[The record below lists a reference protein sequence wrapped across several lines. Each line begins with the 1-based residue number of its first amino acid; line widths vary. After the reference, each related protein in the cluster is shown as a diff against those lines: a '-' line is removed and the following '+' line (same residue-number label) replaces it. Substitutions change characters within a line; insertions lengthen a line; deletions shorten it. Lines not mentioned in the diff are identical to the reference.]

1 MPRPLA
7 LVALAVFS
15 LATVAAQAYASDR
28 HQGLNVSIDGDE
40 RVTSC
45 DQLRVRSDREIA
57 RSEDRLTLPG
67 NAARFKAAQ
76 NGGIFVYGSDR
87 KDILVLTCKVGVS
100 EQQATAE
107 RILQMIKTSSQGGQ
121 LTVQGPEEGDWTA
134 YLIIQAPRD
143 SQLTLRAL
151 NGPISVADLAGKVEV
166 QNTNGPLSIK
176 NSPGEISAQITNGPI
191 SYSGGGGDVRLRA
204 ENGPIDVRLAGTSW
218 AGKGLDAESTNG
230 PLALKIPTDYLS
242 GVLVQ
247 TRGYS
252 PFHCS
257 GCDTARKDFDDTNKS
272 VQFGTGPTLVR
283 LSTVNGPVSINDND
297 QE

>member
-1 MPRPLA
+1 MPGSRA
-7 LVALAVFS
+7 LVALAVLS
-15 LATVAAQAYASDR
+15 LASLPARAHFSDR
-28 HQGLNVSIDGDE
+28 HHGLGISIESGE

-57 RSEDRLTLPG
+57 RSEERLTLAG
-67 NAARFKAAQ
+67 NTARIKAAQ
-76 NGGIFVYGSDR
+76 NGGIFVYGTDR
-87 KDILVLTCKVGVS
+87 KDLAVLTCKVAMS
-100 EQQATAE
+100 DEETTAE
-107 RILQMIKTSSQGGQ
+107 RMLQMIKTSSEAGQ
-121 LTVQGPEEGDWTA
+121 LTVQGPEDGDWTA

-143 SQLTLRAL
+143 SHLSLSGL
-151 NGPISVADLAGKVEV
+151 NGPISVADLSGRIEV

-176 NSPGEISAQITNGPI
+176 NSPGEINAEITNGPI
-191 SYSGGGGDVRLRA
+191 SYAGGGGDVRLRA
-204 ENGPIDVRLAGTSW
+204 ENGPIDVKLAGTSW
-218 AGKGLDAESTNG
+218 NGKGLDAESTNG

-272 VQFGTGPTLVR
+272 VQFGTGPTVVR
-283 LSTVNGPVSINDND
+283 LSTVNGPVSINEND
-297 QE
+297 ME